1 MVIVDN
7 NLNAEGKWLLVPHD
21 NNPFS
26 LDIGQGENG
35 LELLKD
41 KYFECLLLLSP
52 VTVAYPAWQTIL
64 VALIL

>member
-21 NNPFS
+21 NNLSS

-41 KYFECLLLLSP
+41 KYFECLLLLLLLLTQP
-52 VTVAYPAWQTIL
+52 GRQFW
-64 VALIL
+64 

>member
-7 NLNAEGKWLLVPHD
+7 NLNAEGKWLLVPYD
-21 NNPFS
+21 NNLFS

-41 KYFECLLLLSP
+41 KYFE
-52 VTVAYPAWQTIL
+52 WL
-64 VALIL
+64 VGCDMSDTLRRC

>member
-1 MVIVDN
+1 MVIVNN

-41 KYFECLLLLSP
+41 KDFVA
-52 VTVAYPAWQTIL
+52 VTVANPAGQTIL
-64 VALIL
+64 VALNLRVLRP